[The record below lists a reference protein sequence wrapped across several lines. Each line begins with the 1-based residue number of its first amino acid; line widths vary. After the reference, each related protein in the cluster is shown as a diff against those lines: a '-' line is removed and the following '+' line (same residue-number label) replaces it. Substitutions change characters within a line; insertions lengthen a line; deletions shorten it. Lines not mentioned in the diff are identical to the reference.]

1 MIIGGVILAILA
13 FVGNQTFQHF
23 RNVKNQKSIMDMQQ
37 NVVKRAEDEAK
48 RRARNMAHSQMNR
61 VQGEVRRKTRG
72 AVNDGISKISKKGK
86 GNKGI
91 TI

>member
-1 MIIGGVILAILA
+1 
-13 FVGNQTFQHF
+13 
-23 RNVKNQKSIMDMQQ
+23 
-37 NVVKRAEDEAK
+37 
-48 RRARNMAHSQMNR
+48 MNR